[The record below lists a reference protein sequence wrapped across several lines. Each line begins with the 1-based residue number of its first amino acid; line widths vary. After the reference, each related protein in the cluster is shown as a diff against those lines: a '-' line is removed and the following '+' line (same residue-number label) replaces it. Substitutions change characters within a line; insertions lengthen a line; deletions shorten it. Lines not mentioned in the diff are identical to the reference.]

1 MAVGPIVTAPP
12 SCGRLRNPAIK
23 AFNANGVARAATRG
37 KAYRGSTT
45 LAGTD
50 RPAHAGPGLEAAEA
64 ASRAAPAIT
73 GGAAG
78 VEMHGAHGYVHTYA
92 ALDLGTNNC
101 RLLIARPERRPRR
114 RNSDFLR
121 IIDAFSRI
129 VRLGEGLGRAGRI
142 SEAAIERTIAALEIC
157 RDKMEARG
165 VTRARLVATQA
176 CRSAANGEEF
186 VGRVLE
192 RTGLELEVIDR
203 ETEARFAA
211 RGCGSLADPQAA
223 SVLLFDIGGGST
235 ELVWLTRSAAAPD
248 GRELHRWTSLELGVV
263 TLAEHFGGRI
273 VDAHTFSAMR
283 NHARDAL
290 EHFVQETAEI
300 HRCARFHLL
309 GTSGTVTTLAG
320 VHLGLE
326 RYDRWRVD
334 GLWMSDAEA
343 TRAITRLRAM
353 DFEERVANGCIGPQR
368 ADLVLAGCAI
378 FEAIREM
385 FPAGRTRIADR
396 GLREG
401 MLLELMEADGVL

>member
-1 MAVGPIVTAPP
+1 M
-12 SCGRLRNPAIK
+12 N
-23 AFNANGVARAATRG
+23 
-37 KAYRGSTT
+37 
-45 LAGTD
+45 LAGTE
-50 RPAHAGPGLEAAEA
+50 RPADAEPGLETMVATRAQAGVVAANT
-64 ASRAAPAIT
+64 AAPKTNASWT
-73 GGAAG
+73 G
-78 VEMHGAHGYVHTYA
+78 HTYA

-121 IIDAFSRI
+121 VIDAFSRI

-142 SEAAIERTIAALEIC
+142 SEAAIDRTIAALEVC
-157 RDKMEARG
+157 RAKMEARG

-176 CRSAANGEEF
+176 CRGAANGEEF
-186 VGRVLE
+186 VARVRE

-211 RGCGSLADPQAA
+211 RGCGSLADPHAA

-235 ELVWLTRSAAAPD
+235 ELVWLTRSPD
-248 GRELHRWTSLELGVV
+248 SGDPRELHSWTSLELGVV

-273 VDAHTFSAMR
+273 VDARTFAAMK
-283 NHARDAL
+283 NYARDAL
-290 EHFVQETAEI
+290 LDFVGETAEI
-300 HRCARFHLL
+300 ARCSRFHLL

-334 GLWMSDAEA
+334 GLWMTDAEA
-343 TRAITRLRAM
+343 TRAIERLRAM

-378 FEAIREM
+378 FEAIREL
-385 FPAGRTRIADR
+385 FPAARTRIADR

-401 MLLELMEADGVL
+401 MLLELMEADGVLVA

>member
-1 MAVGPIVTAPP
+1 
-12 SCGRLRNPAIK
+12 
-23 AFNANGVARAATRG
+23 
-37 KAYRGSTT
+37 

-50 RPAHAGPGLEAAEA
+50 RPAGAEPGLGAMEATSSPPQLGV
-64 ASRAAPAIT
+64 ASTTSYAPGRVAPYS
-73 GGAAG
+73 G
-78 VEMHGAHGYVHTYA
+78 HTYA

-114 RNSDFLR
+114 RHAEFLR
-121 IIDAFSRI
+121 VIDAFSRI
-129 VRLGEGLGRAGRI
+129 VRLGEGLGRTGRI
-142 SEAAIERTIAALEIC
+142 SEAAIERTIAALDVC
-157 RDKMEARG
+157 RAKMEGRG

-176 CRSAANGEEF
+176 CRGAVNGEEF
-186 VGRVLE
+186 VARVRE
-192 RTGLELEVIDR
+192 RTGLDLEVIDR

-211 RGCGSLADPQAA
+211 RGCGSLADPHAA

-235 ELVWLTRSAAAPD
+235 ELVWLTRAPS
-248 GRELHRWTSLELGVV
+248 GETRELHSWTSLELGVV
-263 TLAEHFGGRI
+263 TLAEHFGGRV
-273 VDAHTFSAMR
+273 VDADTFAAMK

-290 EHFVQETAEI
+290 AHFVESTAEI
-300 HRCARFHLL
+300 RRCSRFHLL

-334 GLWMSDAEA
+334 GLWMTDAEA
-343 TRAITRLRAM
+343 TRAIETLRAM
-353 DFEERVANGCIGPQR
+353 DFEQRVANGCIGPQR

-385 FPAGRTRIADR
+385 FPATRTRIADR

-401 MLLELMEADGVL
+401 MLLELMEADGALGN

>member
-1 MAVGPIVTAPP
+1 
-12 SCGRLRNPAIK
+12 
-23 AFNANGVARAATRG
+23 
-37 KAYRGSTT
+37 

-50 RPAHAGPGLEAAEA
+50 RPAHADPGLEATGA
-64 ASRAAPAIT
+64 RAGRAPEAPAQIAAVRG
-73 GGAAG
+73 GGAREKACEGRTGQIYAG
-78 VEMHGAHGYVHTYA
+78 HTYA

-121 IIDAFSRI
+121 VVDAFSRI

-142 SEAAIERTIAALEIC
+142 SEAAISRTIDALEIC
-157 RDKMEARG
+157 RDKMAARG

-176 CRSAANGEEF
+176 CRGAANGDEF
-186 VGRVLE
+186 VGRVRE
-192 RTGLELEVIDR
+192 KTGLELEIIDR

-211 RGCGSLADPQAA
+211 RGCGALADPQAA

-235 ELVWLTRSAAAPD
+235 ELVWLTRSPNF
-248 GRELHRWTSLELGVV
+248 GETRELHSWTSLELGVV
-263 TLAEHFGGRI
+263 SLAEHFGGRV
-273 VDAHTFSAMR
+273 VDAATFAAMKA
-283 NHARDAL
+283 HARDSLAQ
-290 EHFVQETAEI
+290 FVSETAEI
-300 HRCARFHLL
+300 RRCARFHLL

-334 GLWMSDAEA
+334 GLWMTDAEA
-343 TRAITRLRAM
+343 SRAIDRLRQM
-353 DFEERVANGCIGPQR
+353 DFDERVANGCIGPQR

-385 FPAGRTRIADR
+385 FPATRTRIADR

-401 MLLELMEADGVL
+401 MLMELMEADGALGGAG

>member
-1 MAVGPIVTAPP
+1 ME
-12 SCGRLRNPAIK
+12 
-23 AFNANGVARAATRG
+23 AAT
-37 KAYRGSTT
+37 
-45 LAGTD
+45 AG
-50 RPAHAGPGLEAAEA
+50 
-64 ASRAAPAIT
+64 RA
-73 GGAAG
+73 GGAQAALAAG
-78 VEMHGAHGYVHTYA
+78 ATGSAGHASHGNGNGHTYA

-101 RLLIARPERRPRR
+101 RLLIARPERRARR
-114 RNSDFLR
+114 RNSDLLR
-121 IIDAFSRI
+121 VVDAFSRI

-142 SEAAIERTIAALEIC
+142 SEAAIERTITALEIC

-176 CRSAANGEEF
+176 CRGAANGEEF
-186 VGRVLE
+186 VGRVRE

-235 ELVWLTRSAAAPD
+235 ELVWLTRAPAAEEARD
-248 GRELHRWTSLELGVV
+248 LHSWTSLELGVV

-273 VDAHTFSAMR
+273 VDAKTFAAMKR
-283 NHARDAL
+283 HALDAL
-290 EHFVQETAEI
+290 ESFVKETAEI
-300 HRCARFHLL
+300 RRCSRFHLL

-343 TRAITRLRAM
+343 TKAIQRLRGM
-353 DFEERVANGCIGPQR
+353 DFEARVANGCIGPQR

-378 FEAIREM
+378 FEAIRET
-385 FPAGRTRIADR
+385 FPAARTRIADR

-401 MLLELMEADGVL
+401 MLLELMEADGVLNGA